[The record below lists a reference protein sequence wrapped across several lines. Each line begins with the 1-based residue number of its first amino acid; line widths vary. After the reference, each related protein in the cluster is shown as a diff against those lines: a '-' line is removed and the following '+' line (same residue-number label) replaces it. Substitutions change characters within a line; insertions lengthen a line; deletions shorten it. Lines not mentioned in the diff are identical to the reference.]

1 MASRTTVLLTRRWPE
16 AVIAALRERF
26 DVTTNDTDHPL
37 RPDALREAMGRFDIL
52 CPTITDRIDAGMIE
66 QAGRRVRIIGNF
78 GAGFEHIDLAAAR
91 RAGVVVT
98 NTPDVLTQAT
108 AELCILLMLMT
119 ARRAGEGERQLRSG
133 QWPGW
138 HPTHLMG
145 SSLAGKRLGLVGY
158 GRIAR
163 EVARMA
169 SGLWNMPIA
178 YHARHRADPT
188 PGLPHAEFCAS
199 LAELVETSDV
209 VSIQCP
215 GGTATHHLIDA
226 AVIARMKPTAFL
238 INTARGTVVDERALA
253 EALAAGRIAG
263 AGLDV
268 YEREPQVDA
277 ALAAL
282 ENVVLLPHLGSA
294 TVETRNAMGFR
305 VLANLDAFQAGQEP
319 PDRVA

>member
-1 MASRTTVLLTRRWPE
+1 MRPTVLVTRRWPD
-16 AVIAALRERF
+16 AVIAALRERYE
-26 DVTTNDTDHPL
+26 VTTNDIDRPL
-37 RPDALREAMGRFDIL
+37 SPEALREAMLCHDIL

-66 QAGRRVRIIGNF
+66 QPGRRVRIIGNF
-78 GAGFEHIDLAAAR
+78 GAGFEHIDIAAAR

-98 NTPDVLTQAT
+98 NTPNVLTQAT

-119 ARRAGEGERQLRSG
+119 ARRAGEGERQLRGG

-145 SSLAGKRLGLVGY
+145 TSLAGKRLGLVGY

-169 SGLWNMPIA
+169 ANLWDMKIA
-178 YHARHRADPT
+178 YHARHRVEPA
-188 PGLPHAEFCAS
+188 PGLPGAEFCAS
-199 LAELVETSDV
+199 LAELVEQSDV

-215 GGTATHHLIDA
+215 GGAATHHLID
-226 AVIARMKPTAFL
+226 VDMIARMKPTAFL

-253 EALAAGRIAG
+253 DALAAGRIAG

-268 YEREPQVDA
+268 YEREPKVEA
-277 ALAAL
+277 ALFGL

-294 TVETRNAMGFR
+294 TVETREAMGFR
-305 VLANLDAFQAGQEP
+305 VLANLDAFLAGQEP